1 MMIFQ
6 YIIGLFFLILF
17 LSVLFFVAWYIALPI
32 ILILVVFSIFS
43 HAWDKIKS
51 ILSPD
56 PKVEHLEKTQPR
68 RRSSKNEVIDVDY
81 TEV

>member
-6 YIIGLFFLILF
+6 YIIGIFFLILF

-32 ILILVVFSIFS
+32 ILILVVFSVFS

-51 ILSPD
+51 ALSPS
-56 PKVEHLEKTQPR
+56 PSVEQLQKASPR
-68 RRSSKNEVIDVDY
+68 RRSSKAEVIDVDY

>member
-6 YIIGLFFLILF
+6 FIIGFFFLILF

-32 ILILVVFSIFS
+32 LLILVVFSIFG
-43 HAWDKIKS
+43 HVWDKVKS
-51 ILSPD
+51 VLSPD
-56 PKVEHLEKTQPR
+56 KKIEHLEKTQPR
-68 RRSSKNEVIDVDY
+68 RHSSKNEVIDVDY